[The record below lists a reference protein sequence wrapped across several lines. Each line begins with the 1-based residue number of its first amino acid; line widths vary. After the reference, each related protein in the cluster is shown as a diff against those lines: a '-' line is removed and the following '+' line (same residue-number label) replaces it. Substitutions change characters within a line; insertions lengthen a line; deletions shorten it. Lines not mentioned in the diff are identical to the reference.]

1 MPNSKKKPCLLAV
14 GDAVA
19 TTGFSRVTRNILE
32 PISLRFEIH
41 QIAVNY
47 YGDPHDLPW
56 KLYPASLAGDPL
68 GATRL
73 RPLTEKCKPDLIFL
87 VGNLPRIVSY
97 VNALGDLATRIPIV
111 AYCPVEAAPIP
122 PARFA
127 ELCGVNILVFYT
139 QFAKKEFGI
148 AIERSG
154 HEASKEDVSDIRVI
168 PHGIDSE
175 MFFPLEIENPDRDAV
190 KQRAKD
196 KLFRGDEEHA
206 NSFVVLNSNR
216 NERRKRIDMT
226 IKGFADFARDKDRF
240 VKLHLHMG
248 NEDVGWKIVDMCHRF
263 GIYDR
268 LIMTNHSKGL
278 PSVDTEE
285 LNLIYNAADVGINT
299 SSSEGWGLVSF
310 EQAATRTAQI
320 VPRHASCEEL
330 WSDTAQMMEPGLV
343 IVDPQSMTDQ
353 HIVSPGTVAAALET
367 LYSDQEQR
375 QTVADRCYERATHP
389 DFQWSKISGQW
400 ESIFNE
406 LL

>member
-1 MPNSKKKPCLLAV
+1 MPNSKKNPCLLVV

-32 PISLRFEIH
+32 PLAPSFEIH

-56 KLYPASLAGDPL
+56 KLYPASLAGEPL
-68 GATRL
+68 GAKRL
-73 RPLTEKCKPDLIFL
+73 LPLTEKHKPDLIFL
-87 VGNLPRIVSY
+87 VGNLPRIVNY
-97 VNALGDLATRIPIV
+97 VEALGDLASKIPIV

-122 PARFA
+122 PQRFA
-127 ELCGVNILVFYT
+127 EIRGVNVLVFYT
-139 QFAKKEFGI
+139 QFAKKEFEI

-154 HEASKEDVSDIRVI
+154 HEATEKDVSDIRVI
-168 PHGIDSE
+168 PHGVDSE
-175 MFFPLEIENPDRDAV
+175 MFYPLEVEDPDRNAV
-190 KQRAKD
+190 KQRAKS

-216 NERRKRIDMT
+216 NERRKRIDTT
-226 IKGFADFARDKDRF
+226 IMGFAEFARDKDRF

-248 NEDVGWKIVDMCHRF
+248 NEDVGWKIVDMCRRF

-268 LIMTNHSKGL
+268 LIMTNHAAGL

-310 EQAATRTAQI
+310 EQAATRTAQL

-330 WSDTAQMMEPGLV
+330 WSGSAHMMEPNLV
-343 IVDPQSMTDQ
+343 IIDPGSMTDQ
-353 HIVSPGTVAAALET
+353 HIVSSETVASALET
-367 LYSDQEQR
+367 LYADKEQR
-375 QTVADRCYERATHP
+375 QTIADRCYERATQP
-389 DFQWSKISGQW
+389 ELQWGFISSQW
-400 ESIFNE
+400 ESIFRE
-406 LL
+406 FL